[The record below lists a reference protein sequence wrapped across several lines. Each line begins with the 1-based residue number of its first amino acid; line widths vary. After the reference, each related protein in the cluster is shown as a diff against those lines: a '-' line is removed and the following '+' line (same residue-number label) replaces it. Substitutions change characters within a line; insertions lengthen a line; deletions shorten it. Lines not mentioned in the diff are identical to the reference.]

1 MEQSSPEAPRTQRVY
16 SPHLVTEPEQP
27 APHWDDMSAIEQLLM
42 TRAAAEGILHE
53 ACSAWDQD
61 PSRHSPQELDAILTA
76 VWGLLRHNLIGMFRV
91 ADGYPD
97 LSWPEID
104 EVFRNRRSHSSD
116 RPVVGMYLTSNGED
130 LLCKALLNRSLVA
143 LLRFEPAQRT
153 DDLTR
158 RPLD

>member
-1 MEQSSPEAPRTQRVY
+1 MEQSSREAPRTQRVY

-27 APHWDDMSAIEQLLM
+27 APHWDDMTAIEQLLM

-53 ACSAWDQD
+53 ACSAWDQH
-61 PSRHSPQELDAILTA
+61 PSRHNPQELDATLTA
-76 VWGLLRHNLIGMFRV
+76 VWGLLRHNLIGLFRV

-104 EVFRNRRSHSSD
+104 DVLRKRTSRGND
-116 RPVVGMYLTSNGED
+116 GPIVGMYLTSNGED
-130 LLCKALLNRSLVA
+130 LLCRALLNRSLVA
-143 LLRFEPAQRT
+143 LLRFEPAQHP
-153 DDLTR
+153 DLTR